1 MEVQAN
7 EYLRQKDWTKAVDLY
22 NKLLQNQQINKQQI
36 VSYLLGR
43 SECFLELGRHEAAVA
58 DCKNIIKMLAGR
70 NENHSGSKARKRLV
84 HALYLLKRFSGNT
97 IKKH

>member
-43 SECFLELGRHEAAVA
+43 SECLLELGCHEAVVI
-58 DCKNIIKMLAGR
+58 DCKNIIKLIAGK
-70 NENHSGSKARKRLV
+70 NENGNDSRARKRLV
-84 HALYLLKRFSGNT
+84 HALFLLKRFTG
-97 IKKH
+97 IVFAY